1 MSSRVEDRQTYSVHV
16 PQSSLLNRF
25 FLLQH
30 AEQILNNRQRIP
42 LYAVLLQ
49 LLGNHLLILISRFAS
64 EEVIAQLIIVQ
75 TGQNLYC
82 FESVLVGDPHLFIL
96 RTLRSQTN
104 V

>member
-1 MSSRVEDRQTYSVHV
+1 MLH
-16 PQSSLLNRF
+16 
-25 FLLQH
+25 
-30 AEQILNNRQRIP
+30 NRQRIR

-49 LLGNHLLILISRFAS
+49 LLGNHLLLISLVAS

-75 TGQNLYC
+75 AGQNLYC

-96 RTLRSQTN
+96 GTLRSQTN